1 MNVIEKAIVLI
12 IAIAVMYIAPTLL
25 KAESQDQITQS
36 VVYQDTSNFVDT
48 VCTEGKI
55 TQTEYLKFINELDAT
70 GLLYD
75 IKITVGHQTVVPVY
89 KDDGTVCS
97 TKSVDIF
104 SYTDEI
110 LESVF
115 QTDGIYTLSKGD
127 SISVTVAN
135 RDLTL
140 AQRLTIYGLGVADYG
155 TKILV
160 KSGGVV
166 RDESF

>member
-55 TQTEYLKFINELDAT
+55 TQTEYLKFINELDTT

-75 IKITVGHQTVVPVY
+75 IKSQ
-89 KDDGTVCS
+89 
-97 TKSVDIF
+97 
-104 SYTDEI
+104 
-110 LESVF
+110 
-115 QTDGIYTLSKGD
+115 
-127 SISVTVAN
+127 
-135 RDLTL
+135 
-140 AQRLTIYGLGVADYG
+140 
-155 TKILV
+155 
-160 KSGGVV
+160 
-166 RDESF
+166 

>member
-1 MNVIEKAIVLI
+1 MMEQCVLQNQLI
-12 IAIAVMYIAPTLL
+12 
-25 KAESQDQITQS
+25 
-36 VVYQDTSNFVDT
+36 
-48 VCTEGKI
+48 
-55 TQTEYLKFINELDAT
+55 
-70 GLLYD
+70 
-75 IKITVGHQTVVPVY
+75 
-89 KDDGTVCS
+89 CS
-97 TKSVDIF
+97 A
-104 SYTDEI
+104 TDEI